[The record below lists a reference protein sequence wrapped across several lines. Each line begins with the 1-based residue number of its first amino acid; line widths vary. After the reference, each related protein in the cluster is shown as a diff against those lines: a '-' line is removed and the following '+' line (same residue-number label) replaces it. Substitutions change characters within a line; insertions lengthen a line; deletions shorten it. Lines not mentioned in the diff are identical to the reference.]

1 MRTLRLSDLP
11 FPCLWAPGNVTRLK
25 NDDDEEEDGYESGSS
40 DGDTETRDEDGEYGD
55 IIISHSDGRHRGGVK
70 IFRKNALSLATQ
82 CTICSVRIS
91 FAKSGFWP
99 KAALRHGYPPTNVA
113 AWRGDTNA
121 PLRVVRKLFPASAG
135 ACFSAPVACGAR
147 SGTTSPASHRKSDA
161 STTPSACQPPGATD
175 PPPRSVEKMFWA
187 SPRACFGGLG
197 RAIALNIFFSDLLSS
212 RPRGYRRHWPR

>member
-1 MRTLRLSDLP
+1 MACLRLKPASDAPLP
-11 FPCLWAPGNVTRLK
+11 QGLPAKIIRLHKSGRRVKAHISMKPDNFRRLFPELAEGRCAF
-25 NDDDEEEDGYESGSS
+25 SGAWS
-40 DGDTETRDEDGEYGD
+40 
-55 IIISHSDGRHRGGVK
+55 
-70 IFRKNALSLATQ
+70 
-82 CTICSVRIS
+82 SVRIS

-135 ACFSAPVACGAR
+135 ACFSAQLLSAPVACGAR

-175 PPPRSVEKMFWA
+175 PPPRSVENVLGQPACVFWWARA
-187 SPRACFGGLG
+187 SDCVEH
-197 RAIALNIFFSDLLSS
+197 FF
-212 RPRGYRRHWPR
+212 